1 MVHKVIVTG
10 RAHKQFQAI
19 CNYLAEE
26 FGERTADGFETEV
39 DNCINMLRKFPE
51 SGHPEFTERKYTYR
65 SKIVGKYNKMY
76 YVIKGNTLYL
86 LAFADMRMRPDK
98 IAKIVTGR

>member
-10 RAHKQFQAI
+10 RAHKQFLTI

-51 SGHPEFTERKYTYR
+51 SGHRIHRAQIHLSVKNCWQIQQNVLCHKRKYSVFVSFYR
-65 SKIVGKYNKMY
+65 YENE
-76 YVIKGNTLYL
+76 T
-86 LAFADMRMRPDK
+86 
-98 IAKIVTGR
+98 

>member
-1 MVHKVIVTG
+1 VGI
-10 RAHKQFQAI
+10 
-19 CNYLAEE
+19 
-26 FGERTADGFETEV
+26 
-39 DNCINMLRKFPE
+39 
-51 SGHPEFTERKYTYR
+51 EFTERKYTYR

-86 LAFADMRMRPDK
+86 LAFTDMRMRPDK